1 MGYQSENI
9 ILSPQGAGNE
19 TLVRLWRIKYSG
31 EKVMKLSEIL
41 DEDNIIPD
49 LKARDK
55 KKVLEELAEALIVGK
70 PSLDKNSLV
79 KVLLERERLGSTGI
93 GDGVA
98 IPHGKFRG
106 VNEPAIS
113 FGRSLKG
120 LDFESM
126 DGQPAY
132 LFFLLVAPEN
142 SASIHLK
149 ALARIAKI
157 LKNDSFRKVLMEAST
172 REELYKTIIQND
184 EEF

>member
-1 MGYQSENI
+1 
-9 ILSPQGAGNE
+9 
-19 TLVRLWRIKYSG
+19 
-31 EKVMKLSEIL
+31 MKLSKIL

-49 LKARDK
+49 LKARNK
-55 KKVLEELAEALIVGK
+55 QEVLEELAEVITNHS
-70 PSLDKNSLV
+70 PWLDKGSLV

-98 IPHGKFRG
+98 IPHGKFQG
-106 VNEPAIS
+106 IQHPIIS
-113 FGRSLKG
+113 FGRSLRG

-126 DGQPAY
+126 DGQPAF

-149 ALARIAKI
+149 TLAKI
-157 LKNDSFRKVLMEAST
+157 SKVLKNSSFRKVLMEAST
-172 REELYKTIIQND
+172 REELYQTIIQND

>member
-1 MGYQSENI
+1 MNM
-9 ILSPQGAGNE
+9 
-19 TLVRLWRIKYSG
+19 R
-31 EKVMKLSEIL
+31 LSEIL
-41 DEDNIIPD
+41 DAKNIIPD

-55 KKVLEELAEALIVGK
+55 QKALEELAETVVSTK

-98 IPHGKFRG
+98 IPHGKFHG
-106 VNEPAIS
+106 INEPIIS

-120 LDFESM
+120 LDFDSM
-126 DGQPAY
+126 DGQPVY

-142 SASIHLK
+142 SASVHLK

-157 LKNDSFRKVLMEAST
+157 LKNSSFRKRLMEIPT
-172 REELYKTIIQND
+172 KEELYQAIIQND